1 MQQTDGAPEESLII
15 RMAQHRVGLRVEV
28 TGPGTFENT
37 VSYWTAVNNAV
48 QEQHP
53 QALLLIDRTSGPPL
67 GAAEWK
73 ALVETMTGSGLERL
87 RIAHVKPRGLEQIEY
102 CELYAREAGFTARVF
117 TDEGEAAIW
126 LRYGVSERS
135 A

>member
-1 MQQTDGAPEESLII
+1 MQTDGAPEESLMI

-28 TGPGTFENT
+28 TGPGNYENT
-37 VSYWTAVNNAV
+37 VAYWKAIHAAV
-48 QEQHP
+48 QEQQP
-53 QALLLIDRTSGPPL
+53 QALLLIDRTSGVPL
-67 GAAEWK
+67 TAAQWK
-73 ALVETMTGSGLERL
+73 SLVETMTGTGLERL
-87 RIAHVKPRGLEQIEY
+87 RIAHVKPRGLDQIEY

-117 TDEGEAAIW
+117 TDEGEAAVW

>member
-1 MQQTDGAPEESLII
+1 MQPGAPTESLIVQTS
-15 RMAQHRVGLRVEV
+15 QHRAGLRVEV
-28 TGPGTFENT
+28 SGPGTYANT
-37 VSYWTAVNNAV
+37 LSYWRTIAAAV

-53 QALLLIDRTSGPPL
+53 PGLLLIDRTSGPAL
-67 GAAEWK
+67 SAAEWS
-73 ALVETMTGSGLERL
+73 ALVEKMSGTGLERT

-117 TDEGEAAIW
+117 TDESEAAIW